1 MKRVLIPHTRELCY
15 LSGEFFLDRIQ
26 SVLEDEGVVVD
37 RVDFP
42 TKGADYSVLEDYI
55 GTHYDGIIDM
65 NSILPF
71 LILDDDSYWLDR
83 MEAPFFNY
91 IVDHPLYHHDSL
103 RFPIQREYAIGIDR
117 CHCDYMK
124 QQYPHL
130 KDVLFLPLPGTK
142 AMGEEIP
149 FEKRENELLFSGTY
163 DSEVEQDRK
172 VASRID
178 KITPLMRECIEEMNA
193 TWQPGEKPLE
203 AELADWMRAHD
214 MTEALEH
221 ADSPQWDEIRETYG
235 ANSFSHWMTHL
246 YLLDMRKRNAIR
258 REIVERVAESGCSIT
273 VMGEGWE
280 FLPMAKLPNVRI
292 LPGCPMSVSFEVMQ
306 NSKRILDVT
315 PLFYRGFHDRV
326 ASGLLNGALTISN
339 MHPMEGTPQDGK
351 EMLYYDR
358 AHLDDLIDAL
368 HHMDETEAAEIAAA
382 GQRFAEEHCTFEGLG
397 KSLMKY
403 L

>member
-103 RFPIQREYAIGIDR
+103 RFPIQQEYAIGIDR

-124 QQYPHL
+124 RQYPNL
-130 KDVLFLPLPGTK
+130 TDVLFLPLPGTK
-142 AMGEEIP
+142 ALGEEIP
-149 FEKRENELLFSGTY
+149 FEKREYELLFSGTY

-178 KITPLMRECIEEMNA
+178 KITPQMRECIEEMNA
-193 TWQPGEKPLE
+193 TWQPGERPLE
-203 AELADWMRAHD
+203 AELEAWMQSHG

-221 ADSPQWDEIRETYG
+221 PKSPQWQEIEATYG
-235 ANSFSHWMTHL
+235 AHSFSHWMTHL

-258 REIVERVAESGCSIT
+258 REIVEGVAASGLPIT
-273 VMGEGWE
+273 VMGEGWDL
-280 FLPMAKLPNVRI
+280 LPMAQQKNVQI

-326 ASGLLNGALTISN
+326 ASGLLNGCLTISN

-351 EMLYYDR
+351 EMLYYTR
-358 AHLDDLIDAL
+358 NHLDDLITKI
-368 HHMDETEAAEIAAA
+368 HGMT
-382 GQRFAEEHCTFEGLG
+382 
-397 KSLMKY
+397 
-403 L
+403 